1 MFFINHSFNSEYFL
15 ILKKKKEATFEREDN
30 ELEIREQDK
39 VLPWQEILNKFVP
52 ITRHEFHRGL
62 NSVRDLDTL
71 KLFYDGVR
79 KKRRDHNVSYSYVK
93 NQCDIKA
100 RKIKVKIIQ
109 EYSKDDIDIQELK
122 GKINELGTE
131 TNNWKKEEK
140 WCGISGKDK
149 KAKSHSKRTEVGV
162 KDVGCKMLESNW
174 NKWNDLAFH
183 RGGHWANF

>member
-1 MFFINHSFNSEYFL
+1 MKEQEKYKKRFTNSLKNNKNKWNYTNNRFESKSVVSKHCLKRRGDILKKHYISNKELDEYFL

-30 ELEIREQDK
+30 EVAEQSTSIELEIREQDK

-100 RKIKVKIIQ
+100 RKIKGAW
-109 EYSKDDIDIQELK
+109 Y
-122 GKINELGTE
+122 
-131 TNNWKKEEK
+131 
-140 WCGISGKDK
+140 
-149 KAKSHSKRTEVGV
+149 
-162 KDVGCKMLESNW
+162 
-174 NKWNDLAFH
+174 
-183 RGGHWANF
+183 